1 MAIYQKTSTQKTSTV
16 GSDAKSSHYYGF
28 HGEDA
33 VIFELFRTGGD
44 IERKGFYVD
53 IGAYKPIE
61 YSLTY
66 RFYEHGWRGINVDPA
81 EGTKKA
87 FDSSRPEDIN
97 IQCAISNSEGEQ
109 TFFLLKNPQENTLSQ
124 EEAEK
129 NKKNIL
135 SKTTVP
141 VQTLSGLLRQYLPID
156 TRIDFL
162 SVDVEGLELNVLS
175 SNDWERFSP
184 KTIAVEQ
191 LRVTTLEELADSD
204 VYRFL
209 KNQGYEFFAK
219 TPCTVFYY
227 SRKYYDIY
235 AHLRSPQ

>member
-1 MAIYQKTSTQKTSTV
+1 LAIFQNKQSRKIHDSKHPT
-16 GSDAKSSHYYGF
+16 YYGF
-28 HGEDA
+28 HAEDA
-33 VIFELFRTGGD
+33 VILELFRTGGD

-53 IGAYKPIE
+53 IGAYKPVD

-81 EGTKKA
+81 EGMKTT
-87 FDSSRPEDIN
+87 FDTSRPEDIN
-97 IQCAISNSEGEQ
+97 IQCAVGDDEGQ
-109 TFFLLKNPQENTLSQ
+109 KKFYILKNPQENTLSQ
-124 EEAEK
+124 EEAHR
-129 NKKNIL
+129 NKTNLL
-135 SKTTVP
+135 SQTTVT
-141 VQTLSGLLRQYLPID
+141 VYKLATLLETYKPSDIA
-156 TRIDFL
+156 IDFL
-162 SVDVEGLELNVLS
+162 SIDVEGLEMNVLT

-235 AHLRSPQ
+235 SHLRSPQ

>member
-1 MAIYQKTSTQKTSTV
+1 MAIYQKKSTL
-16 GSDAKSSHYYGF
+16 GSEGKSSHYYGF

-33 VIFELFRTGGD
+33 IIFELFHTGGD
-44 IERKGFYVD
+44 IDRKGFYVD

-81 EGTKKA
+81 EGMKTT
-87 FDSSRPEDIN
+87 FDTSRPEDIN
-97 IQCAISNSEGEQ
+97 IQCAVGDDEGQ
-109 TFFLLKNPQENTLSQ
+109 KTFYLLKNPQENTLSQ
-124 EEAEK
+124 EEAYR
-129 NKKNIL
+129 NKDNLL
-135 SKTTVP
+135 SQTTVP
-141 VQTLSGLLRQYLPID
+141 VYRLATLLEKHKPID
-156 TRIDFL
+156 TFIDFL
-162 SVDVEGLELNVLS
+162 SIDVEGFEINVLT

-204 VYRFL
+204 VYCFL

-235 AHLRSPQ
+235 SHLRSPR